1 MAHKAAASAV
11 ACQLHVVYCMA
22 GVRGAS
28 WRYLLDAT
36 HFRKKHARCVGGK
49 ELGVGELHVHCADRQ
64 DCERKRSETLPVAC
78 NIIV

>member
-1 MAHKAAASAV
+1 MSAARCALHGRCALGVMALSSR
-11 ACQLHVVYCMA
+11 CNPFPQ
-22 GVRGAS
+22 
-28 WRYLLDAT
+28 
-36 HFRKKHARCVGGK
+36 KHARCVGGK